1 MSNNTGIYTVMN
13 APADVVAGGVVPLGA
28 INRRFGC
35 GLDLNGN
42 GISMYHAGYYDADVN
57 LTVLPVAAG
66 PITATLYVDGVAYPG
81 AIATGTAAA
90 AADPVNLNI
99 SALIRNVCAGVRTLT
114 VVLDAAATVNNAAVT
129 VLKV

>member
-13 APADVVAGGVVPLGA
+13 TPTAVVAGGVVPLGT
-28 INRRFGC
+28 IIRRFGC
-35 GLDLNGN
+35 GLDLNGS
-42 GISMYHAGYYDADVN
+42 GISMYPPGYYEADVN

-90 AADPVNLNI
+90 AANPVNLNI
-99 SALIRNVCAGVRTLT
+99 SALIRNVCAGIRTLT
-114 VVLDAAATVNNAAVT
+114 VVLDAAATVDNAAVT
-129 VLKV
+129 VVKV

>member
-1 MSNNTGIYTVMN
+1 MSCNTGIYTVNN
-13 APADVVAGGVVPLGA
+13 APVAVVAGGAVPLGT
-28 INRRFGC
+28 IIRRFGC
-35 GLDLNGN
+35 GTDLNGN
-42 GISMYHAGYYDADVN
+42 GITLLPAGYYEADVN

-66 PITATLYVDGVAYPG
+66 PITATLLVDGVAYPG

-114 VVLDAAATVNNAAVT
+114 VVLDVAATVNNAAVT
-129 VLKV
+129 VVKV